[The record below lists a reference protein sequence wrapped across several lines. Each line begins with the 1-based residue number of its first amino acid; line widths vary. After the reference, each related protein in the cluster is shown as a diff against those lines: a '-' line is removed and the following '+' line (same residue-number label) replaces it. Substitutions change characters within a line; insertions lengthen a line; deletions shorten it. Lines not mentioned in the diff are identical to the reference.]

1 MARREGRYVLEPHFL
16 RAAVCPHCALAATID
31 DSTESRPNIDT
42 FSKIMHYNLFN
53 YCISK

>member
-1 MARREGRYVLEPHFL
+1 MCSELCFL
-16 RAAVCPHCALAATID
+16 RVAVCPHCALAATID
-31 DSTESRPNIDT
+31 DSTEPCSNIDT